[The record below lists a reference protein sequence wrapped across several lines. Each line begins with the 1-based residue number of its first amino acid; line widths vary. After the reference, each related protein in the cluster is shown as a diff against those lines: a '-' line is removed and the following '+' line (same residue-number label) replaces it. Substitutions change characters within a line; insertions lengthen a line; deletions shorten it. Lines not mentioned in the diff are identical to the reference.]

1 MSTLSL
7 EDPAK
12 MKHVIAVR
20 DKLLEALEEE
30 QTIRAT
36 ADKHLKTQLETLKA
50 DMMDALQTIN
60 AALDRIDAP
69 PDREQSPMLAQIQD
83 QLDDLATRVD
93 SLELAQRAAARSP
106 R

>member
-36 ADKHLKTQLETLKA
+36 SNKRLKDTLETLKA
-50 DMMDALQTIN
+50 DITAALQTIN
-60 AALDRIDAP
+60 DALNRLEAP
-69 PDREQSPMLAQIQD
+69 PDREQSPMLAQIQEA
-83 QLDDLATRVD
+83 LDDLAARVG